1 MSFYKRLRSLGLKDD
16 APVVMTYEEGCDVHH
31 YTDDFIDN
39 AIRTTGILDTL
50 AEAITS
56 PPLYNSPSNHVLE
69 EMRSESLLDYYER
82 GGPELFSEYVC
93 DVLGEN
99 HWDYDWFER
108 ETERYDYKRGF
119 TTFRLAFDMK
129 VSDFKDCTS
138 SMPGWTA
145 EVETDDGHLIIN
157 N

>member
-16 APVVMTYEEGCDVHH
+16 AAVVMTYEEGCDVHH

-39 AIRTTGILDTL
+39 AIQATGILDTL

-69 EMRSESLLDYYER
+69 EMRDNGLLEDYAR
-82 GGPELFSEYVC
+82 GDEDFGNYVWE
-93 DVLGEN
+93 VLGEN

-145 EVETDDGHLIIN
+145 EVVLDDGHLIISN
-157 N
+157 